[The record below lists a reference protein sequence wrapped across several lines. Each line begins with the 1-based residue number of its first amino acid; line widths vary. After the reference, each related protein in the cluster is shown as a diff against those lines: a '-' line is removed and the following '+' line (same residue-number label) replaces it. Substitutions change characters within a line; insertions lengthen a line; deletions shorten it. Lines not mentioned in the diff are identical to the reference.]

1 MLASRIGFAVMSQP
15 RAIIAGTGHHV
26 PEKVVTN
33 FDLEKVMN
41 TNDEF
46 IRTRTGV
53 IERRHA
59 EPHETL
65 ADLIK
70 PAAEAAIRDAGL
82 HNADID
88 LLLVNSLSPDY
99 HDPSQACLVQ
109 PMLGL
114 RHVPSFDIR
123 AQCSGV
129 LYGLDLAQMYIRT
142 GAAENVLVVCA
153 ELLSKR
159 MDHSDAGRNLSILLG
174 DGAGAMVV
182 RASRDD
188 EPEREGLVDLIIGAD
203 GKFFDLLATATPG
216 AGETAYSA
224 KDDEL
229 FQFRMQGRPMFEHAS
244 ATLASV
250 AKEILD
256 KHGLTS
262 DDIDLL
268 IPHQPNMRILDE
280 VQKRLEVPVERI
292 EINVDKF
299 GNMASASLPITLDIA
314 RRKGRMTPGTM
325 VMLLAYGAGATWG
338 AALYRA

>member
-1 MLASRIGFAVMSQP
+1 MSQP
-15 RAIIAGTGHHV
+15 RVVIAGTGHHV
-26 PEKVVTN
+26 PDKVVTN

-53 IERRHA
+53 LERRHA

-70 PAAEAAIRDAGL
+70 PAAEEAIRASGL
-82 HNADID
+82 HRTDID
-88 LLLVNSLSPDY
+88 LLIVNSLSPDY
-99 HDPSQACLVQ
+99 HDPSQACLIQ
-109 PMLGL
+109 PLLGL
-114 RHVPSFDIR
+114 RHIPSFDIR
-123 AQCSGV
+123 AQCSG
-129 LYGLDLAQMYIRT
+129 LIYGFDMAQMYVRS
-142 GAAENVLVVCA
+142 GAAENVLLICA

-174 DGAGAMVV
+174 DGAGAVV
-182 RASRDD
+182 LTPGDD
-188 EPEREGLVDLIIGAD
+188 EKDDGLLDLILGAD
-203 GKFFDLLATATPG
+203 GNFFNHLVTATPG
-216 AGETAYSA
+216 GDETEYSA

-250 AKEILD
+250 GKQILD
-256 KHGLTS
+256 KNGLS
-262 DDIDLL
+262 VNDVDVL

-280 VQKRLEVPVERI
+280 VQKRLEFPVEKI

-299 GNMASASLPITLDIA
+299 GNMASASLPVTLDLA
-314 RRKGRMTPGTM
+314 RKNGRFEPGAL
-325 VMLLAYGAGATWG
+325 VMFLAYGAGATWG